1 MHIFD
6 IIIFVE
12 QPKIY
17 MWSVEITTISAL
29 LFAVS
34 NNFNWRKFM
43 NQEQNSQFLG
53 TEKISK
59 LMVKFSVP
67 CVLSL
72 LVSALYNIVD
82 QIFIGNSE
90 LSALGNA
97 ATGVVFPIFIIAQAF
112 AWCFG
117 DGCAAYLNICQGK
130 NDSQNAHKS
139 IGTGITITLVCG
151 IVLMAVFYPLKTQIL
166 TLFGASENSIDMA
179 VEYFNL
185 ILAFFPIF
193 MLANMMN
200 AVIRADGTPAWSM
213 ASMLAGALTNIILDP
228 VFIFGTKWGMFGAAL
243 ATVIGQTVSFVITL
257 IYFFRTKTFKL
268 KLKSFVPDLKVFSGA
283 LQLGAS
289 SFITQ
294 MTIVI
299 ISLVCNIMLAKYGAV
314 SQYGV
319 DIPIAIIGIESKVF
333 TVVINL
339 VVGIVLGCQPIISYN
354 MGAKKYDRVKEL
366 YNKILFCTIVIGL
379 VSTLLF
385 ELAPRAVVGM
395 FGTPTN
401 IPNPDDYW
409 KFGELTFRIF
419 LCLVTFTCTIKM
431 TSIFFQAVG
440 RPIRAVVASMI
451 RDIICFIP
459 LIIILPIFFG
469 IEGILFAAPAADF
482 IAMIVAAALTV
493 TFMKTLKTDRHAE
506 NIDAVLK
513 PSHKGVIVTIA
524 REHGSSGKQI
534 GKLVAEKLNI
544 PFYYKEMTAL
554 AAQESGLDKEFISDI
569 NANAPA
575 MLHSLYLSTDVV
587 QQAIAAQ
594 DKVIRKIADN
604 GSCVIVGRAA
614 DYVLRDNKD
623 TLRVFIYAN
632 EEYKIK
638 RVMEVYGDD
647 PHQAKENIRRSDEAR
662 ASYYKNISSLN
673 WGDRHNYE
681 LMLDSSVGLEES
693 AEIICNY
700 IRSRAM

>member
-1 MHIFD
+1 
-6 IIIFVE
+6 
-12 QPKIY
+12 
-17 MWSVEITTISAL
+17 
-29 LFAVS
+29 
-34 NNFNWRKFM
+34 M
-43 NQEQNSQFLG
+43 NQEQSGQFLG
-53 TEKISK
+53 KEKITK
-59 LMVKFSVP
+59 LMLKFSIP

-130 NDSQNAHKS
+130 KDTKNATRA
-139 IGTGITITLVCG
+139 IGTGIVVTL
-151 IVLMAVFYPLKTQIL
+151 ISSLALMAIFYPLKTQLL
-166 TLFGASENSIDMA
+166 TLFGASENSIGYA
-179 VEYFNL
+179 VEYFNI
-185 ILAFFPIF
+185 ILAFFPIY
-193 MLANMMN
+193 MLSNMMN
-200 AVIRADGTPAWSM
+200 AVIRADGSPAWSM
-213 ASMLAGALTNIILDP
+213 ASMVAGALTNIILDP

-257 IYFFRTKTFKL
+257 VYFFRTKTFKL
-268 KLKSFVPDLKVFSGA
+268 NLKSFIPNFKAFKGA

-299 ISLVCNIMLAKYGAV
+299 ISLACNILLAKYGAM

-354 MGAKKYDRVKEL
+354 MGAKNYDRVKEL
-366 YNKILFCTIVIGL
+366 YRKILLCTVVIGL
-379 VSTLLF
+379 ASTALF
-385 ELAPRAVVGM
+385 ELAPHAVVGM
-395 FGTPTN
+395 FGAPTN
-401 IPNPDDYW
+401 IPNPEDYW
-409 KFGELTFRIF
+409 IFGEKTFRIF
-419 LCLVTFTCTIKM
+419 LCLVTFTCIIKM

-440 RPIRAVVASMI
+440 KPIRAVIASMI
-451 RDIICFIP
+451 RDIVCFIP
-459 LIIILPIFFG
+459 LIIIYPAVFG
-469 IEGILFAAPAADF
+469 GVEAILFASPSADL
-482 IAMIVAAALTV
+482 IAMMVAMALTV
-493 TFMKTLKTDRHAE
+493 PFLKSLKATSTEEKSEVA
-506 NIDAVLK
+506 LK
-513 PSHKGVIVTIA
+513 PSKKGVIITIA

-534 GKLVAEKLNI
+534 GKLVAERLGI

-569 NANAPA
+569 NANSPTH
-575 MLHSLYLSTDVV
+575 LHSLYLSTDVV
-587 QQAIAAQ
+587 QQAVVAQ

-614 DYVLRDNKD
+614 DYVLRDYENVV
-623 TLRVFIYAN
+623 RIFIYAP
-632 EEYKIK
+632 EDYKIG
-638 RVMEVYGDD
+638 RVIEIYGDSAED
-647 PHQAKENIRRSDEAR
+647 ARKNVRRSDEAR
-662 ASYYKNISSLN
+662 ASYYKNISELT
-673 WGDRHNYE
+673 WGDRRNYE
-681 LMLDSSVGLEES
+681 LMIDSSIGVEAS
-693 AEIICNY
+693 VDTICTY
-700 IRSRAM
+700 LGSRS